1 MTPEAWIGL
10 GVLICGV
17 IAGVYNIIKLIIKAN
32 RADELEKEVD
42 YLKKR
47 IDEKNDAILRLK

>member
-10 GVLICGV
+10 GALAMGI
-17 IAGVYNIIKLIIKAN
+17 IAGIYNIIKLVIKAQ